1 MVKNRTF
8 LNSQNRTFLFSRYNH
23 TSYNLYYVKLYIC
36 SSVMWFDLSTKKSHI
51 IVGFFYG
58 VINFI
63 NNAELFQINIQNRH
77 G

>member
-36 SSVMWFDLSTKKSHI
+36 SSVMWFDLSTKKIPHNR
-51 IVGFFYG
+51 G
-58 VINFI
+58 VF
-63 NNAELFQINIQNRH
+63 LRRY
-77 G
+77 